1 MAITEVVLSPAGKA
15 SLLFPVSGAGA
26 NIPLGTPLMRGAT
39 GGTNKGVLIPVT
51 ATSNA
56 HVVGLLG
63 EKHVYGSSGDALT
76 ATLVSWF
83 AQNGQLTSGNVSFPS
98 HPIEWL
104 DTGVV
109 ARVEYSLAS
118 TVAVASAS
126 STSIVVTSFED
137 NFDGGFLYVNA
148 GTGIGQLFFVQAS
161 SSGTIT
167 IPAAPTVALDTTSKL
182 TKIMP
187 YFLDTPVWKINTT
200 TQPTTIDSTA
210 ATGTGRAVCLGSF
223 IQKGDGIAQTL
234 DPKAYSG
241 ATGLSAITQ
250 LVFWSYMN
258 LIDTVFHPVA

>member
-15 SLLFPVSGAGA
+15 SLLFPVSGAGS
-26 NIPLGTPLMRGAT
+26 NIPVGTPMMKGAT
-39 GGTNKGVLIPVT
+39 GGTNKGVLIPIT

-56 HVVGLLG
+56 GVIGLLG
-63 EKHVYGSSGDALT
+63 EKHTFAASGDATT

-83 AQNGQLTSGNVSFPS
+83 PNGTLASGATAFPS

-104 DTGVV
+104 DTGVI

-118 TVAVASAS
+118 TVAVVSN
-126 STSIVVTSFED
+126 TTTTVVVTSFED
-137 NFDGGFLYVNA
+137 NFDGGFIYANA

-161 SSGTIT
+161 SSGNIT
-167 IPAAPTVALDTTSKL
+167 IPAAPTTTLDSTTKL
-182 TKIMP
+182 TKILP

-223 IQKGDGIAQTL
+223 IQKGDGIAQYL

-241 ATGLSAITQ
+241 ATGLSAISQ
-250 LVFWSYMN
+250 LVFWSYMQFVN
-258 LIDTVFHPVA
+258 TAWHPVA

>member
-15 SLLFPVSGAGA
+15 ALLFPVSGAGS

-39 GGTNKGVLIPVT
+39 GGTNKGVLIPIT

-56 HVVGLLG
+56 HGVGILTRN
-63 EKHVYGSSGDALT
+63 HVFAASGDATT

-83 AQNGQLTSGNVSFPS
+83 AQNGQLTSGNTAFPS
-98 HPIEWL
+98 HGVEWF
-104 DTGVV
+104 DTGVLC
-109 ARVEYSLAS
+109 RVEYSLAS

-126 STSIVVTSFED
+126 STSVVVTSFED
-137 NFDGGFLYVNA
+137 NFDGGWIYVNA

-167 IPAAPTVALDTTSKL
+167 IPATPTTALDTTSKL

-200 TQPTTIDSTA
+200 TVPTTLDSTA
-210 ATGTGRAVCLGSF
+210 ATGTGRAVCMGSF
-223 IQKGDGIAQTL
+223 LQKGDGISQVM

-241 ATGLSAITQ
+241 ATGLNSISQ
-250 LVFWSYMN
+250 LVFWSYMQFV
-258 LIDTVFHPVA
+258 DTAWHPVA